1 MKNLTNSYVVTAR
14 GGLQNGRVKRTDGRY
29 RVGANNPKEAVEFCK
44 QQLDKTR
51 GYSVFYKEIGRTL
64 PRGMV
69 VDDSPTPDPLV
80 EIDGEIYIKTRETRY
95 RHVFDNDFNENVL
108 LIEQKFVNRYAK
120 NERDVRWLTAY
131 TITGEKQINR
141 YLNEHPNP

>member
-69 VDDSPTPDPLV
+69 IDDSPTPDPLV
-80 EIDGEIYIKTRETRY
+80 EIDGEIYIRTDETHATK
-95 RHVFDNDFNENVL
+95 HVHPDSGHPML
-108 LIEQKFVNRYAK
+108 LISRKFVKRYAK
-120 NERDVRWLTAY
+120 DVQDVRWVTFDEIIGQKY
-131 TITGEKQINR
+131 IDR
-141 YLNEHPNP
+141 YLKANP